1 MKCFVKDLQKLRIV
15 VSFYRNQI
23 LFWLSGQTLEE
34 QLGFGFAMRCQT
46 IMNGIDPMQKELI
59 SLLMDESLPLQR
71 RLTAI
76 TSRLDSELEE
86 LKAVVPEETLE
97 TYRVLYES
105 IYFDITEMK
114 TLLGDFV
121 AEADN

>member
-1 MKCFVKDLQKLRIV
+1 MRIV
-15 VSFYRNQI
+15 VSFYRNQV

-59 SLLMDESLPLQR
+59 SLLMDESLPLQK
-71 RLTAI
+71 RLMAI

-97 TYRVLYES
+97 TYRVLHES
-105 IYFDITEMK
+105 IYLDITEMK
-114 TLLGDFV
+114 ALLGDFV
-121 AEADN
+121 AEVND